1 MEYLGSFDRYRN
13 SGGGGSGVNKIKDQM
28 DDILEN
34 RAFFR
39 RHVPQDGD
47 SLYRFE
53 GIMIRLYTHT
63 DY

>member
-1 MEYLGSFDRYRN
+1 MRIVLAVTMEYLGNLNNRYRN
-13 SGGGGSGVNKIKDQM
+13 GGGGGGGNVNKIKDQM

-47 SLYRFE
+47 SLYR
-53 GIMIRLYTHT
+53 
-63 DY
+63 

>member
-1 MEYLGSFDRYRN
+1 MDYLGNFNRYRN
-13 SGGGGSGVNKIKDQM
+13 SGGGGGSGGGVNKIKDQM

-47 SLYRFE
+47 SLYRFTVT
-53 GIMIRLYTHT
+53 LVVQS
-63 DY
+63 

>member
-1 MEYLGSFDRYRN
+1 MEYLGNVNRYRN
-13 SGGGGSGVNKIKDQM
+13 GGGGSVNKIKDQM

-47 SLYRFE
+47 SLYR
-53 GIMIRLYTHT
+53 
-63 DY
+63 